1 MEKLQIEIPD
11 EVSEKLEPYKDKLS
25 ELALLGLQQLQIQ
38 EALTLY
44 SRGVISF
51 GRAAEWAGISEQEM
65 IRHAR
70 ASGIQP
76 QWSEEM
82 VREELS

>member
-1 MEKLQIEIPD
+1 MEKLQIEIPE

-25 ELALLGLQQLQIQ
+25 ELVLLGLQQLQIQ

-44 SRGVISF
+44 SRGLISF
-51 GRAAEWAGISEQEM
+51 GRAAEWAGLSEKEM

-70 ASGIQP
+70 ASGIHP
-76 QWSEEM
+76 RWSKEM
-82 VREELS
+82 IQDELS

>member
-1 MEKLQIEIPD
+1 MEKLHLEIPD
-11 EVSEKLEPYKDKLS
+11 EVSQKLKPYKDRLQ
-25 ELALLGLQQLQIQ
+25 ELVLLGLQQLQIQ

-44 SRGVISF
+44 SRGLISF
-51 GRAAEWAGISEQEM
+51 GRAAELAGLSEKEM

-76 QWSEEM
+76 RWSEDM
-82 VREELS
+82 AKEELT